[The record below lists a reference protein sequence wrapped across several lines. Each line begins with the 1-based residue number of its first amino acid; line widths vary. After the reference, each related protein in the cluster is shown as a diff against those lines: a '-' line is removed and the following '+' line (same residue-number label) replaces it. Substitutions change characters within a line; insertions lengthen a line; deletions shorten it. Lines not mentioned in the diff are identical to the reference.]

1 MFESLAPDAAQVQQG
16 RALYRKTLPVS
27 LLAHALVVAAV
38 PLGAMWELNFPAY
51 YPSMMAAYNLAEPP
65 PPPPPPPPA
74 PAAQKAVVQELKPTM
89 LAPSQEIVA
98 PTVIPDIIPEVL
110 PQVVEGLFQGETGGG
125 VEGGIEGGA
134 PGGVIGGTP
143 EGVADGDVGGTDGGL
158 VGSVDSGRVVVPR
171 DATLRM
177 FALSKT
183 FPIYPERARM
193 QHWEDQL
200 VVRYVIGTNGHVKEV
215 IVLDPATRKIFDE
228 AAVNAIRYW
237 RFRPMIKEGK
247 AVEVVHELT
256 VYFKLS
262 V

>member
-1 MFESLAPDAAQVQQG
+1 MFESIAPDIAQVRQG

-38 PLGAMWELNFPAY
+38 PLVTMWEIEFPAY

-74 PAAQKAVVQELKPTM
+74 PAAQKAAVKELKPSR
-89 LAPSQEIVA
+89 LAPSQQIVA
-98 PTVIPDIIPEVL
+98 PTIIPDLIPEVVTE
-110 PQVVEGLFQGETGGG
+110 VVESQFEGDTGGG

-134 PGGVIGGTP
+134 PGGVVGGTP
-143 EGVADGDVGGTDGGL
+143 EGEADGDVGGTEGGL
-158 VGSVDSGRVVVPR
+158 VGSVDSGRVVIPR

-215 IVLDPATRKIFDE
+215 IILDPAERKIFDE

-237 RFRPMIKEGK
+237 RFRPMIKDGK
-247 AVEVVHELT
+247 PVEVQHELT